1 MSDNKNIDKTK
12 KELTEEQRKENQKKI
27 DEYDRILK
35 VTVVSLA
42 LMFGIIVCIV
52 VALVINNT

>member
-27 DEYDRILK
+27 DEYDRILR